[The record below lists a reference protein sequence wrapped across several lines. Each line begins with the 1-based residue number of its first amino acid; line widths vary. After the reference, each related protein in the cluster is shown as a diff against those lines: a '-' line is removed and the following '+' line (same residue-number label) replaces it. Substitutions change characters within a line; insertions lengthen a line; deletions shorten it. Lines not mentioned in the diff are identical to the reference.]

1 MQVLLIYTI
10 NLQKMIDKYNLKDDL
25 KIFDLVEKTDY
36 VNYKPNSKKNYSQN
50 KTTINYIPSEKIH
63 LNLEDSY
70 LEIKLQVTKMDDS
83 ECTDKNNIQPSVYY
97 PLSLFDERSLE
108 LNHKPLEWIATVH
121 ESILMLKMD
130 LTMKTMVCLFS
141 RKRRVITTHQYF
153 QEIKHSPVLQNQV
166 SVIDEH
172 T

>member
-108 LNHKPLEWIATVH
+108 LNHKPLE
-121 ESILMLKMD
+121 
-130 LTMKTMVCLFS
+130 
-141 RKRRVITTHQYF
+141 
-153 QEIKHSPVLQNQV
+153 
-166 SVIDEH
+166 
-172 T
+172 